1 MAGRLLCPSPA
12 HASIAPIPV
21 AAFRKGL
28 NETGYVE
35 NKNVASSTT
44 GWGPLRLF
52 TGAGTGSPRFEDKAS
67 PFLIDLRRKGAE
79 YCKTSPRT

>member
-35 NKNVASSTT
+35 VRTWRRVQLVGGHYDYLPALVRVVLGSRI
-44 GWGPLRLF
+44 RLPH
-52 TGAGTGSPRFEDKAS
+52 S
-67 PFLIDLRRKGAE
+67 
-79 YCKTSPRT
+79 